1 MTKIAIIGAGGFA
14 REVLDVIEACAA
26 AGSDIEAAGFIVDSQ
41 FGVPGQL
48 VNDKPILGDFQ
59 WLSEHV
65 GEYSVICAVGA
76 PEKKLALV
84 ERARW
89 IGCRFATIIHPTV
102 LMTRWV
108 EIGEGTIITAGCI
121 LTNRIRVGTHVQINL
136 GSTVGHD
143 AELKDFV
150 TLAPGV
156 HISGNVVLNHGAYI
170 GTGTNIIERVTIG
183 EWAIIGAGSTVIR
196 DIPANATAVGAPAV
210 AIKERRPGW
219 HLES

>member
-1 MTKIAIIGAGGFA
+1 MTRITIIGAGGFA
-14 REVLDVIEACAA
+14 REVLDVIEACAE

-48 VNDKPILGDFQ
+48 VNDKPILGDFL

-65 GEYSVICAVGA
+65 GKYSVICAVGA
-76 PEKKLALV
+76 PEKKQALV
-84 ERARW
+84 ERAHA
-89 IGCRFATIIHPTV
+89 IGCRFASVVHPSV
-102 LMTRWV
+102 VRTRWI
-108 EIGEGTIITAGCI
+108 ELGEGVVITAGCLLSNQI
-121 LTNRIRVGTHVQINL
+121 VIGDHVHLNPGCI
-136 GSTVGHD
+136 VGHD
-143 AELKDFV
+143 VGIADYAS
-150 TLAPGV
+150 LAPGV
-156 HISGNVVLNHGAYI
+156 HISGNVALGEGAYI

-210 AIKERRPGW
+210 VIKERRPGW